1 MQNNKN
7 IIILFFTM
15 IVVMLGFGMII
26 PILPF
31 YIKSFGASG
40 AALGA
45 LMSTYGVLQF
55 VFAPIWGS
63 YSDRIGRRPVLMLGV
78 VGNAIA
84 QLLFGLSTE
93 LWMLFAARALAGI
106 LSSATLPTAMAY
118 VADSTIKDKR
128 SSGMGIIG
136 AAMGIGMVLGP
147 GLGGLLAKNSLSL
160 PFFLAAGLSLTALLL
175 IFLVLPEPPK
185 LQKPQEAST
194 RKPQLSEM
202 KQALLGPLGVLFLMA
217 FLLSFGLTNFESI
230 FGLYTADR
238 YGFTPNRVGLTLTII
253 GLISAV
259 MQGAMTG
266 PATRRFGEVAVI
278 RAGMIGST
286 IGFVLMTQA
295 TDFLQVLF
303 TSCFFIFCNAMLGP
317 SVAALISKRAPGGQ
331 GVAMGL
337 NNSFLSLGRIIG
349 PLWAGLVYDLHMN
362 LPYLSGATILLV
374 GFVISIAA
382 LRPEPGIMLTA
393 ETHLDSSA

>member
-7 IIILFFTM
+7 LIILFLTM

-63 YSDRIGRRPVLMLGV
+63 YSDRLGRKPVLMIGVLG
-78 VGNAIA
+78 NTLA

-118 VADSTIKDKR
+118 VADTTVKDKR
-128 SSGMGIIG
+128 SGGMGFIG

-160 PFFLAAGLSLTALLL
+160 PFFLAAGLSLVALLL
-175 IFLVLPEPPK
+175 IFLVLPEPPHSEK
-185 LQKPQEAST
+185 PLQAST
-194 RKPQLSEM
+194 RKPQLAEM
-202 KQALLGPLGVLFLMA
+202 KQALLGPVGVLLLMA
-217 FLLSFGLTNFESI
+217 FLLSFALTNFEGI
-230 FGLYTADR
+230 FGLYAADR

-253 GLISAV
+253 GLVSAV

-266 PATRRFGEVAVI
+266 PATRRFGEVIVI
-278 RAGMIGST
+278 RAGMIGSA

-295 TDFLQVLF
+295 ANFPQVL
-303 TSCFFIFCNAMLGP
+303 TTACFFIFCNAMINP

-331 GVAMGL
+331 GTAMGL
-337 NNSFLSLGRIIG
+337 NNSFLSLGRIVG

-362 LPYLSGATILLV
+362 LPYLSGAMVLLI
-374 GFVISIAA
+374 GFVISLAA
-382 LRPEPGIMLTA
+382 LQPESSALITA
-393 ETHLDSSA
+393 EPPLDSNT